1 MIHFHNGDVA
11 ASLARRA
18 GVPGRHLPFRESLA
32 GGPVRQTAGHHRAA
46 AHRPSFDAAP
56 KQIFIEA
63 GTPDDAIGEFVRQ
76 NGSELVSL
84 TKPVR
89 GQESIATVKKND
101 SVFLVRV
108 YAA

>member
-1 MIHFHNGDVA
+1 LQFTIESRQLTNQYSQFDV
-11 ASLARRA
+11 
-18 GVPGRHLPFRESLA
+18 ETK
-32 GGPVRQTAGHHRAA
+32 QT
-46 AHRPSFDAAP
+46 
-56 KQIFIEA
+56 FIEA

-76 NGSELVSL
+76 SDSELVSL
-84 TKPVR
+84 TRPVR

>member
-1 MIHFHNGDVA
+1 LQFTI
-11 ASLARRA
+11 
-18 GVPGRHLPFRESLA
+18 ES
-32 GGPVRQTAGHHRAA
+32 RQLTNEYTHS
-46 AHRPSFDAAP
+46 PSFDAAP
-56 KQIFIEA
+56 KQMFIEA

-89 GQESIATVKKND
+89 GQESIATVKKDD

>member
-1 MIHFHNGDVA
+1 LQFTIESRQLTNEYTQFDV
-11 ASLARRA
+11 
-18 GVPGRHLPFRESLA
+18 
-32 GGPVRQTAGHHRAA
+32 QT
-46 AHRPSFDAAP
+46 
-56 KQIFIEA
+56 KQTFIEA

-76 NGSELVSL
+76 NDSELVSL

-101 SVFLVRV
+101 LVFLVRV

>member
-1 MIHFHNGDVA
+1 LQFTI
-11 ASLARRA
+11 
-18 GVPGRHLPFRESLA
+18 ES
-32 GGPVRQTAGHHRAA
+32 RQLTNELET
-46 AHRPSFDAAP
+46 
-56 KQIFIEA
+56 KQTFIEA

-76 NGSELVSL
+76 NHSELVSL

-89 GQESIATVKKND
+89 GQESIATVRKDD